1 MFKNIVE
8 FEKRFEENYKMLYQ
22 NDFAIKDYN
31 KKLENYN
38 KLVKKDEVKELLKQF
53 ILHRGD
59 FISSDRECVAFVL
72 TLENYMLKEN

>member
-8 FEKRFEENYKMLYQ
+8 FEKSFEENYKMLYQ
-22 NDFAIKDYN
+22 SDFAIKDYN